1 MGVKT
6 IVAQILWGHMP
17 RLNFVH
23 NDMGWGGV
31 EPKGILPFKGAYFE
45 IKKQQNLRQKKSFN

>member
-45 IKKQQNLRQKKSFN
+45 IKK